1 MSYTPPRD
9 ARAHT
14 PSQSTT
20 HSMGQPTALPVHR
33 WLRFADSWD
42 ECTVHRA
49 FDTIGVRRKEVI
61 YDPFVGC
68 GTTPVAAAVR
78 GLRTVSMDRSALAV
92 LGTAVKLYPPDRA
105 MLDEIEQKLRSCPC
119 NILIRKLQ
127 VRRLRRGSASP
138 AQRALVFALMAGW
151 FRARNR
157 YHQLARTGA
166 ISASANATMRAGS
179 VAGAGASGRAG
190 ATAVASTPTAAG
202 VGAVLASRVEARWLD
217 EALRVVDEMRA
228 DQPPA
233 DARPIQ
239 HVVRCRDFTTDVTR
253 LPGLTG
259 VNSIVM
265 VTSLPLPVR
274 HVDTDHQRLDRMIH
288 TTVPR
293 LRIFDRHDHHTE
305 ALGAVEM
312 KRVSAYEK
320 FLDEVLAHAQ
330 NLRCTAVAIEVS
342 SRPAPQGK
350 PCDELLMSRLPAF
363 GFTLLDS
370 QRSVRDAIGT
380 PGTIT
385 ARPREPLTL
394 VCAVAVDRG
403 AEDPADSAEATDSLS
418 SEHPSD
424 THWNELPEP

>member
-1 MSYTPPRD
+1 MSYTPHRD

-14 PSQSTT
+14 PNQPPIQQTVSQQTG
-20 HSMGQPTALPVHR
+20 GQQSVPRQAMSQQTAPPVHR
-33 WLRFADSWD
+33 WLRFADGWD

-49 FDTIGVRRKEVI
+49 FDMIGLRRKEVI
-61 YDPFVGC
+61 YDPFVGS

-78 GLRTVSMDRSALAV
+78 GYRTVSMDRSALAV
-92 LGTAVKLYPPDRA
+92 LSTAVKLYPPDAA

-138 AQRALVFALMAGW
+138 MQRALVFALMAGW

-157 YHQLARTGA
+157 YHQLARTGSVSGNVVRA
-166 ISASANATMRAGS
+166 SSASS
-179 VAGAGASGRAG
+179 ASGG
-190 ATAVASTPTAAG
+190 AAVASTPSAG

-239 HVVRCRDFTTDVTR
+239 HVVRCRDFMPEVSK

-259 VNSIVM
+259 INSIVM

-312 KRVSAYEK
+312 KRVSGYER
-320 FLDEVLAHAQ
+320 FLDDVLAHAQ

-342 SRPAPQGK
+342 GRAAPQGK
-350 PCDELLMSRLPAF
+350 PCDELLISRLPAF
-363 GFTLLDS
+363 GFTLLDTH
-370 QRSVRDAIGT
+370 RSVREPIGT

-394 VCAVAVDRG
+394 VCAV
-403 AEDPADSAEATDSLS
+403 TDCPS
-418 SEHPSD
+418 SEPPSD
-424 THWNELPEP
+424 SHSSEPPEP